1 MAKLFNI
8 MMDAVVRE
16 WLCILREELDMEG
29 EELDPTMETL
39 FTIFFLDDVYIATQD
54 PIFLQQAIN
63 ILLTTFKCIGL
74 ETNTKKTR
82 AMTCTPGKIWLQ
94 LLSDSYQQMCSGPTP
109 AADWD
114 TRTVTYRECGKDMR
128 ASSLGR
134 HLQINTR
141 STSSRWWPK
150 SYLRGRRV

>member
-63 ILLTTFKCIGL
+63 ILLTTFKCVGL
-74 ETNTKKTR
+74 
-82 AMTCTPGKIWLQ
+82 
-94 LLSDSYQQMCSGPTP
+94 
-109 AADWD
+109 
-114 TRTVTYRECGKDMR
+114 
-128 ASSLGR
+128 
-134 HLQINTR
+134 
-141 STSSRWWPK
+141 
-150 SYLRGRRV
+150 